1 MAELSE
7 AELDALE
14 ALERAATP
22 GEWWHGEQFV
32 GDDDYQAILSG
43 APVPEDA
50 PDYAQPDVIADDVR
64 LADAIFISAARNAL
78 PALIASLRASR
89 EREARLRGFVMYIAT
104 QEQASTDGHAVMA
117 VLRQLAK
124 NPLTE
129 AGGEG

>member
-50 PDYAQPDVIADDVR
+50 PNYAQPDVVADDVG
-64 LADAIFISAARNAL
+64 LADAIFITAARNAL
-78 PALIASLRASR
+78 PALLASLRASR
-89 EREARLRGFVMYIAT
+89 EREARYRAALEYISERNYTGAAT
-104 QEQASTDGHAVMA
+104 VARDALIQASVEH
-117 VLRQLAK
+117 
-124 NPLTE
+124 
-129 AGGEG
+129 